1 MVAVNTPVNPRE
13 LAPPAA
19 SYSHAYVSPAGSS
32 LIHTSGVVPIRRDGS
47 VPAGIVDQV
56 EVVWANIRTILG
68 AAGFLM
74 SEVVSVTT
82 YVVAG
87 EDLGDVMA
95 ARDRAMAGHRPASTL
110 VVVPQLARPEWRVE
124 IAVVAAQS

>member
-1 MVAVNTPVNPRE
+1 MNTPVNPRE
-13 LAPPAA
+13 LAPPTAN
-19 SYSHAYVSPAGSS
+19 YSHAYVSPAGSS
-32 LIHTSGVVPIRRDGS
+32 LIHTSGVVPVRRDGS

-87 EDLGDVMA
+87 EDLGHVMA
-95 ARDRAMAGHRPASTL
+95 AARSRDGRARPASTL
-110 VVVPQLARPEWRVE
+110 VVVPELARPEWRVE